1 MKSTSTLNTAT
12 RFLPLIL
19 LIYFTGCACRARAPI
34 AIDSIQTRGWVSF
47 YRQPLELRLSRPKDA
62 ANSDVLVVYA
72 TGDGGWRGL
81 DEDIFKWICAWNYPA
96 VGFSSKGYLK
106 NLGYIGD
113 TTTPRRLVA
122 DFKTIIQFAEQKL
135 EMRQSTRIVLV
146 GLSRGAGLAVVAAGQ
161 GELKPDL
168 AGVLAIALTKEEEH
182 VVHYRR
188 RRAQPGQPKQELL
201 VIQTYEYLPRIDSV
215 PVMVIQSTNDGYLPA
230 GAARAL
236 FGPDTEMKKLL
247 PINARNHGF
256 SGGCFDL
263 YSGTKSG
270 LDWIYGFRKTSIL
283 HLDGNANLPS
293 VF

>member
-1 MKSTSTLNTAT
+1 MKRTSKFSTAI
-12 RFLPLIL
+12 RFLPLIS
-19 LIYFTGCACRARAPI
+19 LIYFTGCVCSARAPI
-34 AIDSIQTRGWVSF
+34 ATDSIQTRGWVSL
-47 YRQPLELRLSRPKDA
+47 YSQPLELRLSKPNDS

-81 DEDIFKWICAWNYPA
+81 DEDIFKWISAWNYPA

-106 NLGYIGD
+106 NLRYISD
-113 TTTPRRLVA
+113 TITPRSLA
-122 DFKTIIQFAEQKL
+122 GDIKTIIQFAEQKL
-135 EMRQSTRIVLV
+135 DMRQSTRIVLV

-161 GELKPDL
+161 DELKPDL

-188 RRAQPGQPKQELL
+188 PHARSDQPKRELL

-230 GAARAL
+230 SAARAL

-256 SGGCFDL
+256 SGGCQDL
-263 YSGTKSG
+263 YAGTKSG
-270 LDWIYGFRKTSIL
+270 LDWIHGFHQSLELLR
-283 HLDGNANLPS
+283 
-293 VF
+293 